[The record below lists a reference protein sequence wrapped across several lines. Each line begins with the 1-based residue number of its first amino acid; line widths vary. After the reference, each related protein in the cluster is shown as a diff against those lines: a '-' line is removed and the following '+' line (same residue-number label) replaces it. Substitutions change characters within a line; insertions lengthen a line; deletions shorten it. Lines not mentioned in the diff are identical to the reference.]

1 MGSRSL
7 LSPTSRGQR
16 LVRPRIEYPLCGAA
30 DSMAAI
36 DEWSRLI
43 TGVFLCLQVAA
54 FILLQI
60 RARLRDRRRL
70 GALAR
75 DARGERWP

>member
-1 MGSRSL
+1 
-7 LSPTSRGQR
+7 
-16 LVRPRIEYPLCGAA
+16 
-30 DSMAAI
+30 MAAI